1 MQVFSENRSINVDD
15 WFMIRLVWFWGRPAW
30 AWLCCTHY
38 FSYFPW
44 LCGILH
50 SQSHVLS
57 IILCFSHVL
66 IFFLSL
72 LDYSS
77 LCSRVVFDFFLSA
90 CAHFVIFI
98 KICWWYLP
106 RPSLSVFVMLFFCL
120 ANILYLHWIIDL
132 WLVAL
137 TATTGVSHVVY
148 PGNEPVFIR
157 SPTEGGRGI
166 GIILSYI
173 V

>member
-1 MQVFSENRSINVDD
+1 MIDSWFALFGSEGGQHELGSAALTISHIFHDCV
-15 WFMIRLVWFWGRPAW
+15 GY
-30 AWLCCTHY
+30 CTANHMCY
-38 FSYFPW
+38 PLSYALAMSSF
-44 LCGILH
+44 
-50 SQSHVLS
+50 
-57 IILCFSHVL
+57 
-66 IFFLSL
+66 FFLSL